1 MLIVNHCQYPT
12 ENQPSLVVCSFLRK
26 LMGQW
31 PPSPQVGM
39 SSRRQEETPMGDG
52 HPSIGIRFDRWL
64 INHYRWSINPY
75 NGLLTKL

>member
-1 MLIVNHCQYPT
+1 
-12 ENQPSLVVCSFLRK
+12 
-26 LMGQW
+26 MGQW